1 MKNWMFA
8 LVLCMGSVTTFA
20 GDTSDGAV
28 LFHDRCVLCHGVG
41 GMGEGILPLKIK
53 DYPKTNLLDSP
64 VLSRE
69 EITKVIT
76 HGNDETKAP
85 KLMPPMK
92 DELSSAQIAALTDF
106 VIFLRDNNKE
116 ATAQL
121 KVLAAKVSPNKR
133 TGEHL
138 YATRCVLCHGKSA
151 TGDGRMAKVIKS
163 PPPANLITSKA
174 DLNYIKKI
182 VEHGGQAMGRSPQM
196 PPWGDQFSESEIESI
211 ALYILDLRETSN

>member
-8 LVLCMGSVTTFA
+8 LALCLAGVTAHA
-20 GDTSDGAV
+20 GENTDGAI

-64 VLSRE
+64 ILSRE

-76 HGNDETKAP
+76 YGNDETRGP

-121 KVLAAKVSPNKR
+121 KGLAGQASPNKR

-138 YATRCVLCHGKSA
+138 YATRCVLCHGKDA
-151 TGDGRMAKVIKS
+151 TGSGRMAKVIKS
-163 PPPANLITSKA
+163 PPPANLIASKA

-182 VEHGGQAMGRSPQM
+182 VEFGGQAMGRSPQM

-211 ALYILDLRETSN
+211 ALYILDLREDSN